1 MEAML
6 APLALLSRA
15 TRGSRPLC
23 TNNIVT
29 CEEPGQKRRV
39 PKIIGSIVGN
49 LQYPAKHSGSRDP
62 SNGQTR
68 FLDDFVS
75 AAFSRLG
82 PRRVS
87 RQ

>member
-1 MEAML
+1 LGAIADRL
-6 APLALLSRA
+6 VS
-15 TRGSRPLC
+15 
-23 TNNIVT
+23 

-49 LQYPAKHSGSRDP
+49 LQYPAKHLGSRDP

-75 AAFSRLG
+75 AAFSQLR
-82 PRRVS
+82 PRRVL